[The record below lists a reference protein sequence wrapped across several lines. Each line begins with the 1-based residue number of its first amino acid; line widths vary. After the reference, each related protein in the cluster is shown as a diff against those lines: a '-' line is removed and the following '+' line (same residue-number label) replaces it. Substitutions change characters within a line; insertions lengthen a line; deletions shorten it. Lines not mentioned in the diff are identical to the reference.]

1 MALLSN
7 YISGGSGGGASGGA
21 PSGKIV
27 QMVTNEHVNNS
38 AHITSTSSTTKVNSG
53 LSATITPRNY
63 SNNIL
68 VEFVST
74 MYKSGSNAMMTQLYR
89 SGAGLT
95 AGYVIDYTQNFNT
108 DYYYSW
114 SYVSGA
120 DWGGMKNTW
129 VDTDVSSATGA
140 ITYAVY
146 FNATTG
152 NNVYL
157 AHQGHQIYLKL
168 TEFKD

>member
-7 YISGGSGGGASGGA
+7 YISGGGEVSGGAS
-21 PSGKIV
+21 SGKII
-27 QMVTNEHVNNS
+27 QMVTSEHVNNS
-38 AHITSTSSTTKVNSG
+38 AHITTTSSTTKVDSG

-68 VEFVST
+68 VELIAT
-74 MYKSGSNAMMTQLYR
+74 MYRSGNNAMMTQLYR
-89 SGAGLT
+89 SGTGLT
-95 AGYVIDYTQNFNT
+95 AGYLIDYTQNYNT

-114 SYVSGA
+114 SYVSGQ

-129 VDTDVSSATGA
+129 IDTDISSATGA

-146 FNATTG
+146 FNATSTT
-152 NNVYL
+152 NVYL

-168 TEFKD
+168 TEFED